1 MAGQRKPAALPM
13 FCGNCAAG
21 PKNLRALETGV
32 AQAEEQVSLS
42 LPPQDRWQRE
52 KSEHEIDRTQHDGRA
67 RCRNLCCTA
76 STGPE
81 TQSHCA
87 LDGSAPGCVF
97 LWFQNHPGMRKVAR
111 LRPGVKMAWV
121 TNQVHYLGL
130 GRGTGK
136 GSRGGATR
144 LQAGWTSVSQPLRA
158 SGSVA
163 CRRTSGRRRA
173 VPAWRHKQHVRVAVR
188 PSALHAP
195 GRLHAERW
203 SPAHRTAA
211 IPGVAAAPEAGA
223 PEKVGMAGWL
233 RAHAISRIAD
243 GALPNHTESAGP
255 ALRRETRLRQP
266 LTDAAARARPLQVQR
281 QPAYKMI

>member
-52 KSEHEIDRTQHDGRA
+52 KSEREIDRTQHDGRA
-67 RCRNLCCTA
+67 RCRKLCCTA

-144 LQAGWTSVSQPLRA
+144 
-158 SGSVA
+158 
-163 CRRTSGRRRA
+163 
-173 VPAWRHKQHVRVAVR
+173 
-188 PSALHAP
+188 
-195 GRLHAERW
+195 
-203 SPAHRTAA
+203 
-211 IPGVAAAPEAGA
+211 
-223 PEKVGMAGWL
+223 
-233 RAHAISRIAD
+233 
-243 GALPNHTESAGP
+243 
-255 ALRRETRLRQP
+255 
-266 LTDAAARARPLQVQR
+266 
-281 QPAYKMI
+281 